1 MTLYEARLRVAHED
15 WERAMRD
22 WVQAQENIRAAKA
35 EWQTAQA
42 EFFGFPEKGQGCPDC
57 LRKIYNLVGAQ
68 GQCSVVQDSKV
79 KSKEAAWPQQ
89 EHSVNL
95 IQKSGKL

>member
-1 MTLYEARLRVAHED
+1 MTLDEARLRVAHGD

-42 EFFGFPEKGQGCPDC
+42 EFFGFPEKCQGCPS
-57 LRKIYNLVGAQ
+57 KI
-68 GQCSVVQDSKV
+68 
-79 KSKEAAWPQQ
+79 
-89 EHSVNL
+89 
-95 IQKSGKL
+95 